1 MLLDRLQAHAGQ
13 LTVTIT
19 APGEDLPRVRD
30 ALTTTVGNLRRRAE
44 DLIDGDERLERAE
57 RLDLLDRLPKPDE
70 LVAHIPPR
78 HGVWMTVSVGVDPL
92 IVPLSPGVRVT
103 EQVVVGDRATLLRPL
118 VEHEQRPRELL
129 VLTLS
134 EQQADLAVLDLTS
147 RELDPVGDPFPFVFP
162 GDHTAT
168 QDRSGTRQRR
178 ERRRNHWRRV
188 AEAAHRVIEARD
200 LPVVTVGV
208 ERNQSFLRE
217 VSAWADELAVA
228 VVAAPDQKQE
238 PDLVERI
245 VAAAEEHRQRRI
257 DDVRR
262 LLDARR
268 GGDRIATGMTDLHAA
283 AVAGRIDTLVLVDG
297 PPLDGYLTSSGH
309 LVAEDPGD
317 ATHVPDVYALG
328 MAEVVQRG
336 GRVLLAPEDTL
347 ETSTAIL
354 RW

>member
-1 MLLDRLQAHAGQ
+1 MLLDRLQAHTGQ
-13 LTVTIT
+13 RTVTLT

-30 ALTTTVGNLRRRAE
+30 ALTTTVGNLLREAE
-44 DLIDGDERLERAE
+44 NLITADETLDRSQ
-57 RLDLLDRLPKPDE
+57 RLDLLGRLPKADD
-70 LVAHIPPR
+70 LAGRIPPR
-78 HGVWMTVSVGVDPL
+78 HGVWMAVSEEVDPL

-103 EQVVVGDRATLLRPL
+103 EQVVVDDRATLLRPL
-118 VEHEQRPRELL
+118 LEHEQRPRELL

-134 EQQADLAVLDLTS
+134 EQQADLAVLDLTT
-147 RELDPVGDPFPFVFP
+147 RALEPVGEPFPLVFP

-188 AEAAHRVIEARD
+188 AEAAHRIIEARD

-208 ERNQSFLRE
+208 ERNQAFLRE

-238 PDLVERI
+238 PDLIERI

-257 DDVRR
+257 DDVRS
-262 LLDARR
+262 LLNARR
-268 GGDRIATGMTDLHAA
+268 GGGRVATGMTDLFAA

-297 PPLDGYLTSSGH
+297 PPVEGYLTTSGH

-317 ATHVPDVYALG
+317 ATHVVDVYTLG
-328 MAEVVQRG
+328 MDEVVQRG
-336 GRVLLAPEDTL
+336 GRVLLAPEGTL
-347 ETSTAIL
+347 EASTAIL